1 MDNFTKAEI
10 NNRPAAVKILK
21 KLCNYHPQFDGWQ
34 LKETD
39 PEDKTRYDYWLER
52 NGKKILI
59 EHKARNY
66 SKNRFNDWQLDGNK
80 YDALLGLISG
90 DVVGVFYINTFLDG
104 CAIWNIKKKIGERRW
119 SKPHY
124 EKTVVDSDLT
134 YTYDMFYKLEEASYI
149 E

>member
-21 KLCNYHPQFDGWQ
+21 KLCAYHPQFDGWQ
-34 LKETD
+34 LKETR
-39 PEDKTRYDYWLER
+39 PEDKTRYDYWLEK

-66 SKNRFNDWQLDGNK
+66 EKRRFNDWQLDGNK

>member
-21 KLCNYHPQFDGWQ
+21 KLCVYHPQFDGWQ

-80 YDALLGLISG
+80 YDALLGMISG

-119 SKPHY
+119 SRPHY